1 MSDFNPET
9 RPGERWWEML
19 SLKPHCQGGQP
30 YTPPPWYHDYT
41 TQIELEKFKRGF
53 IQFIG
58 HPLVIVRGKR
68 YTVQE
73 MAGLIGCKV
82 DTFTLHLMRGAVRFK
97 DLSWDV
103 DLDEYSAR
111 VDAYKAKIMEDRRI
125 KLEAAEAEKRASE
138 LRLLASR
145 MANAERL
152 RSMHQKRREAF
163 YSQFTITA
171 REDKPGK
178 LRILYV
184 NGARSSKAEACKI
197 LGFGEVVLLKQ
208 LKKGNFTFQ
217 GHTVEVRYS
226 DPQAFKEQRNKA
238 RREERA
244 RAREDRE
251 QARKIERERIREE
264 KAAAA
269 KERRRLYDQKRQA
282 AKRATAEKKK
292 SGPKP
297 KIVFTWEPYPVPPN
311 NKKAVLYFRGEKLPE
326 ARTKE
331 LTGFGRDKC
340 FDLARKGRCFFP
352 DGSVLEYIE
361 DGSRGFK
368 GITEDGPKIQ
378 PAGKIKGKQRYQ
390 VRIMMNG
397 KRIVLSTSV
406 DLKVLEQY
414 LSEILVDEKWKSI
427 LDKKQG
433 LG

>member
-58 HPLVIVRGKR
+58 HPLVIVREKR

-73 MAGLIGCKV
+73 MAGFIGCKV

-163 YSQFTITA
+163 YSQFTFKA

-184 NGARSSKAEACKI
+184 NGERSSKAEACKI

-208 LKKGNFTFQ
+208 LKKGDFTFN
-217 GHTVEVRYS
+217 GISVEVRYS
-226 DPQAFKEQRNKA
+226 DQGGSRKLTGDAAEKKRIENR
-238 RREERA
+238 ERA
-244 RAREDRE
+244 RRRRASEPKIPRDRV
-251 QARKIERERIREE
+251 
-264 KAAAA
+264 AAA
-269 KERRRLYDQKRQA
+269 KITWEKRRAQ
-282 AKRATAEKKK
+282 
-292 SGPKP
+292 PKP
-297 KIVFTWEPYPVPPN
+297 YTIQPYPEDFVMVSSVMMLTLN
-311 NKKAVLYFRGEKLPE
+311 GEILEKGSEFKLLGFSRQKAQK
-326 ARTKE
+326 
-331 LTGFGRDKC
+331 
-340 FDLARKGRCFFP
+340 LARQGIVTFENGNVIRYRNDISRRPYEQAPPFFC
-352 DGSVLEYIE
+352 DNGKTKY
-361 DGSRGFK
+361 
-368 GITEDGPKIQ
+368 
-378 PAGKIKGKQRYQ
+378 GKIRWAVKISLGKGKKTTLFQ
-390 VRIMMNG
+390 
-397 KRIVLSTSV
+397 SV
-406 DLKVLEQY
+406 DREKTEKY
-414 LSEILVDEKWKSI
+414 LADILVNEKWKSM